1 MIKPYTLCIVAAALL
16 STYAHA
22 DEVKQPLPKSI
33 EAMVGDDTQRAIKRI
48 AHRMLELQPDGIITQ
63 EVIDNYIKSA
73 VAQNRAQV
81 MQGILSL
88 DLDFD
93 GVLSE
98 EELDIARLSSQS
110 RRMIKRS
117 DLELMIIDADLDANN
132 QLDFDELRQH
142 VVRTVQTDANRRLP
156 RREQFVVDLMALDM
170 DGDGVVTI
178 QEMAKVLRAR

>member
-1 MIKPYTLCIVAAALL
+1 
-16 STYAHA
+16 
-22 DEVKQPLPKSI
+22 
-33 EAMVGDDTQRAIKRI
+33 
-48 AHRMLELQPDGIITQ
+48 ML
-63 EVIDNYIKSA
+63 
-73 VAQNRAQV
+73 
-81 MQGILSL
+81 L

-93 GVLSE
+93 GVLSK
-98 EELDIARLSSQS
+98 EELDIARLSSLN

-117 DLELMIIDADLDANN
+117 DLELMIIDSDLDANN

-142 VVRTVQTDANRRLP
+142 VVRTVQTDPNRRLA

>member
-1 MIKPYTLCIVAAALL
+1 LL
-16 STYAHA
+16 
-22 DEVKQPLPKSI
+22 
-33 EAMVGDDTQRAIKRI
+33 
-48 AHRMLELQPDGIITQ
+48 
-63 EVIDNYIKSA
+63 
-73 VAQNRAQV
+73 
-81 MQGILSL
+81 L

-98 EELDIARLSSQS
+98 EALDIARLSSQN
-110 RRMIKRS
+110 RRMINRS
-117 DLELMIIDADLDANN
+117 DLELMIIDYDMGANN

-142 VVRTVQTDANRRLP
+142 VVRTVQTDPNRRLA